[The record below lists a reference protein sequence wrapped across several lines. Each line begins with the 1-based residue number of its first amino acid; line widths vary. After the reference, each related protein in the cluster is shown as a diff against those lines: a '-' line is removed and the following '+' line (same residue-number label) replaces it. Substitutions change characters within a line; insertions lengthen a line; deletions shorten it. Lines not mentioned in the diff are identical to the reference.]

1 MNICQQLTT
10 TVSGGKVAARRLAN
24 WLTLTLAAMM
34 VWTLCASVAL
44 AQNPLPHINAP
55 LVPGQKAPG
64 AATFTLTVNGS
75 GFVSG
80 AVVNWNGN
88 ARTTTFVKSSQ
99 VTASITAADVANRSG

>member
-1 MNICQQLTT
+1 MNICQQNAT
-10 TVSGGKVAARRLAN
+10 TVSSEKVAVRRFAN
-24 WLTLTLAAMM
+24 WLTFTMAAMM
-34 VWTLCASVAL
+34 VWTLGASVAL
-44 AQNPLPHINAP
+44 AQNPLPHVNAP

-88 ARTTTFVKSSQ
+88 ARTTT
-99 VTASITAADVANRSG
+99 SGR